1 MAKYRITQ
9 TVPHDG
15 PGTPVFCCQKCLQNS
30 NGVIPNIGTKCRW
43 ARFNAGVVATNLQ
56 HSTRSFVSLAQL
68 QVYHTERSP
77 YLFAA
82 RCAGLSATADPCLV
96 PVGAFLVFMLT
107 GRYVILKQ
115 YCATADF
122 KTVVMFYCRFSR
134 EFGNT

>member
-1 MAKYRITQ
+1 M
-9 TVPHDG
+9 PHDG

-30 NGVIPNIGTKCRW
+30 NGVTPNVGTKCRW
-43 ARFNAGVVATNLQ
+43 ARLNAGAVATNWQ
-56 HSTRSFVSLAQL
+56 HSMRSFVSLAQL

-82 RCAGLSATADPCLV
+82 RRMGLSATADPCLV
-96 PVGAFLVFMLT
+96 PVGAFWFLRSHADKSF
-107 GRYVILKQ
+107 LKQ